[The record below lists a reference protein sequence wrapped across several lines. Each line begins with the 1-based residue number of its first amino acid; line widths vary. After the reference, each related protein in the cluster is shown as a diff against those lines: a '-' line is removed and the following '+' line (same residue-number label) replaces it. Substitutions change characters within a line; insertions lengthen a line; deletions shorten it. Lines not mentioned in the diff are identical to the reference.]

1 MCQHFTFKKLTNL
14 YVTSYI
20 LIVTVLCDAAR
31 HTWIFHAACIPNF
44 WRTFMFYGIDPLY
57 WMMMIPVLLLSVFAS
72 IKVKST
78 FSKYSRVASA
88 SGMTG
93 AEVATQILR
102 RNGLTNVT
110 VTETGGFLS
119 DHYDPLKKVVR
130 LSPDV
135 YRSNSISAIG
145 VAAHE
150 TGHAVQHAK
159 AYSPL
164 VLRNMMVPVANIG
177 SSLSWIIIIGG
188 FIFGA
193 MGLVKAGIVLF
204 SVVVFFQLITL
215 PVEFNASSRA
225 KEMLGSYGLI
235 SQTELV
241 GVGKVLSAAAMTYVA
256 AAASSVMTLL
266 YFLIRAGLLGG
277 RDD

>member
-1 MCQHFTFKKLTNL
+1 M
-14 YVTSYI
+14 Y
-20 LIVTVLCDAAR
+20 
-31 HTWIFHAACIPNF
+31 
-44 WRTFMFYGIDPLY
+44 YGIDPLY
-57 WMMMIPVLLLSVFAS
+57 WMMMIPVMLLSLFAS

-78 FSKYSRVASA
+78 FSKYSKIASA

-102 RNGLTNVT
+102 RNGLTNVS

-177 SSLSWIIIIGG
+177 SSLSWIIIIAG

-204 SVVVFFQLITL
+204 SVVVFFQLVTL

-225 KEMLGSYGLI
+225 KEMLASYGLI
-235 SQTELV
+235 SQTELA
-241 GVGKVLSAAAMTYVA
+241 GVRKVLSAAAMTYVA
-256 AAASSVMTLL
+256 AAASAVVTLL

>member
-1 MCQHFTFKKLTNL
+1 
-14 YVTSYI
+14 
-20 LIVTVLCDAAR
+20 
-31 HTWIFHAACIPNF
+31 
-44 WRTFMFYGIDPLY
+44 MFYGIDPLY
-57 WMMMIPVLLLSVFAS
+57 WMMMAPVLILSLVAT

-78 FSKYSRVASA
+78 FNKYSKVMSA

-93 AEVATQILR
+93 ADVAMQLLR

-119 DHYDPLKKVVR
+119 DHYDPSKKVIR
-130 LSPDV
+130 LSPNV
-135 YRSNSISAIG
+135 FRSNSVAAIG

-150 TGHAVQHAK
+150 TGHAIQHAK

-164 VLRNMMVPVANIG
+164 VLRNTMVPVANIG
-177 SSLSWIIIIGG
+177 SSLSWIIIFAG
-188 FIFGA
+188 FIFGF
-193 MGLVKAGIVLF
+193 MGLVKVGIVLF
-204 SVVVFFQLITL
+204 SVVVIFQLITL

-225 KEMLGSYGLI
+225 KEMLASYGLI
-235 SQTELV
+235 SQTELQ
-241 GVGKVLSAAAMTYVA
+241 GVNRVLSAAAMTYVA
-256 AAASSVMTLL
+256 AAASSIMTLL